1 MKKRV
6 AILGSTGSIGRQ
18 ALDVIGRHPERF
30 DVVGLAAGKNVA
42 LHAEQV
48 ARFAPRVSAIGA
60 DGAQGL
66 HAVARESGADI
77 VLAATDG
84 AVAFDAVF
92 AAVDAGIDIA
102 IANKELVVA
111 AGELLFAHA
120 ARSGARL
127 LPVDSEHSAIF
138 QCLVGEPP
146 ERVAAIALTASG
158 GPFWTIGREE
168 MANATVAQALRH
180 PTWQMG
186 VKNTI
191 DSASL
196 MNKGLEVIEASRF
209 FGLPGERIGVL
220 VHRTS
225 LAHGFAIF
233 TDGSV
238 KAQIAPPD
246 MRLPIGYA
254 LAYPDR
260 LPERTIVDPFA
271 ALGAEATEASVTM
284 VFERPDRERFPCL
297 GLAYEAL
304 ARGGT
309 APAALSAANEIAVE
323 AFVSGAIRFGSIADC
338 IAEALAAVQTS
349 ELTLD
354 AVRAADRAARIAAGQ
369 AVERHRMEVKN
380 A

>member
-1 MKKRV
+1 
-6 AILGSTGSIGRQ
+6 
-18 ALDVIGRHPERF
+18 
-30 DVVGLAAGKNVA
+30 
-42 LHAEQV
+42 
-48 ARFAPRVSAIGA
+48 
-60 DGAQGL
+60 
-66 HAVARESGADI
+66 
-77 VLAATDG
+77 
-84 AVAFDAVF
+84 
-92 AAVDAGIDIA
+92 
-102 IANKELVVA
+102 
-111 AGELLFAHA
+111 
-120 ARSGARL
+120 
-127 LPVDSEHSAIF
+127 
-138 QCLVGEPP
+138 
-146 ERVAAIALTASG
+146 
-158 GPFWTIGREE
+158 
-168 MANATVAQALRH
+168 
-180 PTWQMG
+180 
-186 VKNTI
+186 
-191 DSASL
+191 
-196 MNKGLEVIEASRF
+196 
-209 FGLPGERIGVL
+209 VL